1 MTANMVK
8 KMETSV
14 IIYNMM
20 MNHAHGTN
28 KEMKLYLN
36 ELENRGIIKAFDS
49 TWMLMN
55 YKNEMKGI
63 TDHEGI
69 D

>member
-1 MTANMVK
+1 MTKNMVS

-20 MNHAHGTN
+20 MNHKNGTN

-36 ELENRGIIKAFDS
+36 ELENRGIIKAFDN

-55 YKNEMKGI
+55 YKNEMKKAA
-63 TDHEGI
+63 
-69 D
+69 